1 MPVLGLRVASQ
12 RSQHAVRRVGRLR
25 HGAEHL
31 EREGLPSPVSGDEP
45 VAHTQRAELP
55 EALVPEP
62 EVEHGRVLL
71 LIAARAG
78 RVLPVR
84 LPGEERAKLLQAS
97 HEAREVG
104 APAALSRGAERARP
118 VALHDAVVVQ
128 RLEPH
133 ERIEEDVAEAPVV
146 ILVGVRQDPRLEG
159 PVPAKAPVPPAQEP
173 VHVVELAG
181 VYDQVP
187 VVRGHHEAAVP
198 LADVQK
204 GDLQEP
210 VRADLIRVH
219 PPVLAPGADRDVA
232 AGRLTGDTQPITP
245 QEVLDRSLLS
255 PRRIVHERRRV
266 AREAGRAGRMSV
278 GQRAPSVESFA

>member
-55 EALVPEP
+55 EALVPDP

-159 PVPAKAPVPPAQEP
+159 
-173 VHVVELAG
+173 
-181 VYDQVP
+181 
-187 VVRGHHEAAVP
+187 R
-198 LADVQK
+198 
-204 GDLQEP
+204 DLQEP

-219 PPVLAPGADRDVA
+219 PPVLAPGADRDAA